1 MGVDKKWY
9 IVNVQ
14 TSCEGI
20 AKSAIEERVATKGMG
35 GFFGDILVPTENV
48 VQLIK
53 GKKQSRA
60 KKFFPGYIFIQMVLN
75 DDTWHL
81 VRDSSKVTG
90 FVGSSSNKKPIP
102 VPEEQVLRVTN
113 MESGAIKSMT
123 KVDFS
128 VGESVTVVDGPFNSF
143 SGTVEEINEDKGK
156 VKVSVM
162 ILGRS
167 TPVELDFVQVERG

>member
-1 MGVDKKWY
+1 MEKKWY

-20 AKSAIEERVATKGMG
+20 AKAAIEERVISQNKED
-35 GFFGDILVPTENV
+35 FFGEILVPVENV

-60 KKFFPGYIFIQMVLN
+60 KKFFPGYIFVQMVMN
-75 DDTWHL
+75 DETWHL
-81 VRDSSKVTG
+81 VRDSSKVSG
-90 FVGSSSNKKPIP
+90 FVGSTNTQRPSP
-102 VPEEQVLRVTN
+102 VPEDQVKRVTD
-113 MESGAIKSMT
+113 MESGAISAAT
-123 KVDFS
+123 KADFS
-128 VGESVTVVDGPFNSF
+128 VGESVTVVDGPFNGF
-143 SGTVEEINEDKGK
+143 TGNVEEINEDKAK

-162 ILGRS
+162 ILGRP